1 MENPGKISIKE
12 VKTPE
17 ELKQAQAIRV
27 NVLEAEQGFPRD
39 VNVDGLDESAD
50 HILILDD
57 GVPVATARLTV
68 TDSGEGKIARIAV
81 LGSHRGVGLGKR
93 LIRGLEGVAKA
104 TRSTHLARGAS
115 RASLAIL
122 SSLGLR
128 ENNRACHCRATS
140 PARNGE
146 EAVSENESS
155 IEP

>member
-27 NVLEAEQGFPRD
+27 KVLESEQGFAHD
-39 VNVDGLDESAD
+39 VNVDGLDEFAD

-81 LGSHRGVGLGKR
+81 LGSHRGVGLGRR
-93 LIRGLEGVAKA
+93 LIRGLEGVAK
-104 TRSTHLARGAS
+104 RR
-115 RASLAIL
+115 
-122 SSLGLR
+122 GLR
-128 ENNRACHCRATS
+128 ALH
-140 PARNGE
+140 
-146 EAVSENESS
+146 V
-155 IEP
+155 EPHAHLEPFFRVLGYERITEPVTVGPHRLLGMVKRL